1 MQPQLRGQI
10 TQPAQREAWAA
21 LDQSAVVEIF
31 RGVEDF
37 WLVERGYFHHRIS
50 TQIAA
55 L

>member
-1 MQPQLRGQI
+1 MKPQLRGQI